1 MKTRKTTA
9 IVLCLLM
16 ALSLCAC
23 GSSSYSAK
31 SEESGAYYASTPAG
45 APVPAPAAA
54 NGYYAEEAAYDYDM
68 PYEAESG
75 LVSGSGARKESGS
88 ETPEAN
94 PEKIIYSADA
104 TVETTEFDKSVADLN
119 ALLESVGGFVESSS
133 VNGSNYYDTARGN
146 VSRRTASYTLRIPSA
161 RFSGMVDS
169 LSTLGNVP
177 YTYMYTE
184 NVTAQ
189 YYDVQARL
197 KALEAQE
204 TRLVEMLEIAETVED
219 IITIEDKLTDVRYRI
234 DSLQSS
240 LNNWDRRVN
249 YSTLSLTIKEVQV
262 YTPETPVKIT
272 YGQRLAKAFT
282 NSLKNAGEFF
292 QDLLVFLV
300 SALPTLVILAV
311 LFFVCRPLLKKLHAR
326 GKERRA
332 RRRAEKAAKKAL
344 KARGTTVSTVPTAS
358 AAPDDGTGKK

>member
-1 MKTRKTTA
+1 MKMRKLTA
-9 IVLCLLM
+9 LVLCLLM

-23 GSSSYSAK
+23 GSSQSAK
-31 SEESGAYYASTPAG
+31 SESAYYASPAE
-45 APVPAPAAA
+45 APMPAPAAA
-54 NGYYAEEAAYDYDM
+54 NGLYAEEAAYDMAYDGD
-68 PYEAESG
+68 SG
-75 LVSGSGARKESGS
+75 FVTGSTAARKESGS
-88 ETPEAN
+88 ETPEEN

-104 TVETTEFDKSVADLN
+104 TVETTEFDKSIEELN
-119 ALLESVGGFVESSS
+119 AMLSEAGGFVESSS
-133 VNGSNYYDTARGN
+133 VNGSNYYDSARGN
-146 VSRRTASYTLRIPSA
+146 VSRRTATYTLRIPSA
-161 RFSGMVDS
+161 RFSGVMES
-169 LSTLGNVP
+169 LSRLGNVP

-240 LNNWDRRVN
+240 LNNWDRRVS
-249 YSTLSLTIKEVQV
+249 YSTLNLTVKEVQV
-262 YTPETPVKIT
+262 YTPETVVKIT
-272 YGQRLAKAFT
+272 YGQRLARAFT
-282 NSLKNAGEFF
+282 NALKNTGEFF

-300 SALPTLVILAV
+300 SALPTLAILAV
-311 LFFVCRPLLKKLHAR
+311 LFFVGRPLLKKWHLK

-332 RRRAEKAAKKAL
+332 RRAAEKAAKKAL
-344 KARGTTVSTVPTAS
+344 KAQNAADKKAAKTA
-358 AAPDDGTGKK
+358 AEEEHKAE

>member
-1 MKTRKTTA
+1 MKTRKITA

-23 GSSSYSAK
+23 GSSSQSAK
-31 SEESGAYYASTPAG
+31 SEESGAYYASAAAG

-54 NGYYAEEAAYDYDM
+54 NGYYAEEAAYDM
-68 PYEAESG
+68 AYEAESSI
-75 LVSGSGARKESGS
+75 VSGSNARKESGS

-146 VSRRTASYTLRIPSA
+146 VSRRTASYTLRIPST

-282 NSLKNAGEFF
+282 NALKNTGEFF

-311 LFFVCRPLLKKLHAR
+311 LFFVFRPLLKKLHAK
-326 GKERRA
+326 GGERRA
-332 RRRAEKAAKKAL
+332 RRAAEKAAKKAL
-344 KARGTTVSTVPTAS
+344 KARGKLPAEDKPAGNDPS
-358 AAPDDGTGKK
+358 